1 MRAYPNELELN
12 PDDRGI
18 DSRNLATD
26 SCTPSVDKIDG
37 GHAFIILTIVSKL
50 LTHNPSTVV
59 AGVQRPVCLVLPHF
73 YQNYVVLQYMKI
85 IALAMCALKTMVV
98 LL

>member
-1 MRAYPNELELN
+1 MHAYPNELELN

-26 SCTPSVDKIDG
+26 SRAPSVDKIDG
-37 GHAFIILTIVSKL
+37 GHAFIILVIVSKL
-50 LTHNPSTVV
+50 LTHNPSIYM

-73 YQNYVVLQYMKI
+73 SQNYVVLQYMKV
-85 IALAMCALKTMVV
+85 IALAMCALKTLV
-98 LL
+98 